1 MKLAAVVLSALVMYA
16 AAPVVDT
23 RVADA
28 AMQGNRELV
37 RTLLKQAVDVN
48 AAQGDGMTALHWAA
62 SKDDAE
68 MTQLLLHAGANVR
81 AMTRLGGITPL
92 WLAAQ
97 NGNGRVIEMLLK
109 AGADANAPALTGVTP
124 VMMAAS
130 SGNADAIKSLA
141 DHDANLNA
149 KEATYGQTPLM
160 FAAANN
166 HSDAVKLLIERGADP
181 NLATKV
187 RTPPARRGG
196 PPGQRQGGQAQNVPG
211 QAGSRGQRGA
221 APAPG
226 PEGNAPPPVAQATGA
241 TNQQQRSANEDEPP
255 EPQEPMGGLT
265 ALLYAT
271 RQGHFETVRTLLDAG
286 VDINQVSADKT
297 TPVMMAIINGHFDL
311 GMYLLERGANP
322 KLATVAGGTPLYR
335 VIDLQWA
342 PKSFYPQ
349 PNARQ
354 EKITYLELMKV
365 LLTRGADPN
374 ARLAAQLWYT
384 GYGFELDGV
393 EPAGATPFWRAA
405 QVGDVDAMK
414 LLVGQGADPNI
425 ATNEGVTPLLVA
437 TGDGYHG
444 NDAVTVPYGRM
455 PAVKYLVEECHAD
468 VNATDKKAGESTVTT
483 HTNSRAYTPIH
494 SAAARGD
501 NEMILYLVSKGARVD
516 MVGKNGL
523 TAADMANGP
532 RERIQPFPETIKL
545 LISLGSKFSNRCISC

>member
-1 MKLAAVVLSALVMYA
+1 MKLAAVVLSALLIYA
-16 AAPVVDT
+16 AAPAVDS

-68 MTQLLLHAGANVR
+68 MAQLLLSAGANAR
-81 AMTRLGGITPL
+81 ATTRLGGITPL

-97 NGNGRVIEMLLK
+97 NGNGRLIEMLLK
-109 AGADANAPALTGVTP
+109 SGADANAPALTGVTP

-130 SGNADAIKSLA
+130 SGNVDAIKSLA
-141 DHDANLNA
+141 DHDANVNA
-149 KEATYGQTPLM
+149 KETTYGQSPLM

-166 HSDAVKLLIERGADP
+166 HSDAVKLLIDRGADP
-181 NLATKV
+181 NLATTV
-187 RTPPARRGG
+187 RRPPARRGG
-196 PPGQRQGGQAQNVPG
+196 APGQRQGAQTQNGPG
-211 QAGSRGQRGA
+211 QTGGRGQRGA

-226 PEGNAPPPVAQATGA
+226 PEGNAPPPAAQATA

-265 ALLYAT
+265 ALLYAA

-286 VDINQVSADKT
+286 IDINQVSADKT
-297 TPVMMAIINGHFDL
+297 TPLMMAIINGHFDL

-354 EKITYLELMKV
+354 EKVAYLELMKA
-365 LLTRGADPN
+365 LLARGADPN

-414 LLVGQGADPNI
+414 LLVAQGADPNI

-437 TGDGYHG
+437 AGDGYHG

-523 TAADMANGP
+523 TTADMANGP

>member
-1 MKLAAVVLSALVMYA
+1 
-16 AAPVVDT
+16 
-23 RVADA
+23 
-28 AMQGNRELV
+28 
-37 RTLLKQAVDVN
+37 
-48 AAQGDGMTALHWAA
+48 
-62 SKDDAE
+62 
-68 MTQLLLHAGANVR
+68 
-81 AMTRLGGITPL
+81 
-92 WLAAQ
+92 
-97 NGNGRVIEMLLK
+97 
-109 AGADANAPALTGVTP
+109 
-124 VMMAAS
+124 
-130 SGNADAIKSLA
+130 
-141 DHDANLNA
+141 
-149 KEATYGQTPLM
+149 
-160 FAAANN
+160 
-166 HSDAVKLLIERGADP
+166 
-181 NLATKV
+181 
-187 RTPPARRGG
+187 
-196 PPGQRQGGQAQNVPG
+196 
-211 QAGSRGQRGA
+211 
-221 APAPG
+221 
-226 PEGNAPPPVAQATGA
+226 
-241 TNQQQRSANEDEPP
+241 
-255 EPQEPMGGLT
+255 LT
-265 ALLYAT
+265 ALLYAA

-297 TPVMMAIINGHFDL
+297 TPLMMAIINGHFDL

-354 EKITYLELMKV
+354 EKVTYLELMKA
-365 LLTRGADPN
+365 LLARGADPN

-414 LLVGQGADPNI
+414 LLVAQGADPNI

-437 TGDGYHG
+437 AGDGYHG

-468 VNATDKKAGESTVTT
+468 LNATDKKAGESTVTT

-545 LISLGSKFSNRCISC
+545 LISLGSKFNNRCISC

>member
-1 MKLAAVVLSALVMYA
+1 
-16 AAPVVDT
+16 
-23 RVADA
+23 
-28 AMQGNRELV
+28 
-37 RTLLKQAVDVN
+37 
-48 AAQGDGMTALHWAA
+48 
-62 SKDDAE
+62 
-68 MTQLLLHAGANVR
+68 
-81 AMTRLGGITPL
+81 
-92 WLAAQ
+92 
-97 NGNGRVIEMLLK
+97 
-109 AGADANAPALTGVTP
+109 
-124 VMMAAS
+124 
-130 SGNADAIKSLA
+130 
-141 DHDANLNA
+141 
-149 KEATYGQTPLM
+149 
-160 FAAANN
+160 
-166 HSDAVKLLIERGADP
+166 
-181 NLATKV
+181 
-187 RTPPARRGG
+187 
-196 PPGQRQGGQAQNVPG
+196 
-211 QAGSRGQRGA
+211 
-221 APAPG
+221 
-226 PEGNAPPPVAQATGA
+226 
-241 TNQQQRSANEDEPP
+241 
-255 EPQEPMGGLT
+255 MGGLT
-265 ALLYAT
+265 PLLYAA

-297 TPVMMAIINGHFDL
+297 TPLMMAIINGHFDL

-354 EKITYLELMKV
+354 EKVTYLELMKA
-365 LLTRGADPN
+365 LLARGADPN

-414 LLVGQGADPNI
+414 LLVAQGADPNI

-437 TGDGYHG
+437 AGDGYHG

-468 VNATDKKAGESTVTT
+468 VNAADKKAGESTVTT

>member
-1 MKLAAVVLSALVMYA
+1 MKLASLALSALFMYA
-16 AAPVVDT
+16 AAPATDT

-28 AMQGNRELV
+28 AMQGNREAV
-37 RTLLKQAVDVN
+37 RALLKQAVDVN

-68 MTQLLLHAGANVR
+68 LAQLLIYAGANVR
-81 AMTRLGGITPL
+81 ATTRLGGITPL

-97 NGNGRVIEMLLK
+97 NGNARVLDVLLK
-109 AGADANAPALTGVTP
+109 AGADANAAALTGVTP
-124 VMMAAS
+124 IMMAAT
-130 SGNADAIKSLA
+130 SGNIEAIKTLA
-141 DHDANLNA
+141 DHGANLNA

-166 HSDAVKLLIERGADP
+166 HPDAVNLLIHVGADP
-181 NLATKV
+181 NVATKV
-187 RTPPARRGG
+187 RMPPARRGAPPAG
-196 PPGQRQGGQAQNVPG
+196 PAGQRQGGPG
-211 QAGSRGQRGA
+211 QGGGNGARGQRGA
-221 APAPG
+221 ASAG
-226 PEGNAPPPVAQATGA
+226 PEGNAPPATQTTVQA
-241 TNQQQRSANEDEPP
+241 NQQQRSSNEDEPP

-265 ALLYAT
+265 PLLYAA

-286 VDINQVSADKT
+286 VDVNQLSADKT
-297 TPVMMAIINGHFDL
+297 TPLMMSIINGHFDL

-322 KLATVAGGTPLYR
+322 KLATIAGGTPLYR

-354 EKITYLELMKV
+354 EKISYLELMKA
-365 LLTRGADPN
+365 LLTQGADPN
-374 ARLAAQLWYT
+374 ARLTAQLWYT

-414 LLVGQGADPNI
+414 LLVAHGADPNV

-437 TGDGYHG
+437 AGDGYHG

-468 VNATDKKAGESTVTT
+468 VNATDKKAGDSTSTL
-483 HTNSRAYTPIH
+483 HTNSRAYTPVH
-494 SAAARGD
+494 GAAARGD
-501 NEMILYLVSKGARVD
+501 NEMILYLVSKGARLD
-516 MVGKNGL
+516 LIGKNGL
-523 TAADMANGP
+523 TPADMANGP

-545 LISLGSKFSNRCISC
+545 LISLGSKFNNKCISC

>member
-16 AAPVVDT
+16 AAPAVDT

-68 MTQLLLHAGANVR
+68 LAQLLLSAGANAR
-81 AMTRLGGITPL
+81 ATTRLGGITPL

-130 SGNADAIKSLA
+130 SGNVDAIKSLA
-141 DHDANLNA
+141 DHDGNVNA

-166 HSDAVKLLIERGADP
+166 HSDAVKLLLERGADP

-187 RTPPARRGG
+187 RMPPVRRGG
-196 PPGQRQGGQAQNVPG
+196 APGQRQGAQAQNGSG
-211 QAGSRGQRGA
+211 QAGNRGQRGA

-226 PEGNAPPPVAQATGA
+226 PEGNAPPPAAQATA
-241 TNQQQRSANEDEPP
+241 AANQQQRSANEDEPP

-265 ALLYAT
+265 ALLYAA

-297 TPVMMAIINGHFDL
+297 TPLMMAIINGHFDL
-311 GMYLLERGANP
+311 GMYLLERGANS

-354 EKITYLELMKV
+354 EKVTYLELMKT
-365 LLTRGADPN
+365 LLARGADPN

-414 LLVGQGADPNI
+414 LLVAQGADPNI

-437 TGDGYHG
+437 AGDGYHG

-455 PAVKYLVEECHAD
+455 AAVKYLVEECHAD

-501 NEMILYLVSKGARVD
+501 NEMILYLFSKGARVD

-545 LISLGSKFSNRCISC
+545 LISLGSKFNNRCISC

>member
-16 AAPVVDT
+16 AAPAVDT

-62 SKDDAE
+62 SNDDAE
-68 MTQLLLHAGANVR
+68 LAQLLLSAGANAR
-81 AMTRLGGITPL
+81 ATTRLGGITPL

-109 AGADANAPALTGVTP
+109 AGGDANAPALTGVTP

-130 SGNADAIKSLA
+130 SGNVDAIKSLA
-141 DHDANLNA
+141 DHDGNVNA

-187 RTPPARRGG
+187 RMPPGRRGG
-196 PPGQRQGGQAQNVPG
+196 APGQRQGAQAQNAPG
-211 QAGSRGQRGA
+211 QTGGRGQRGA

-226 PEGNAPPPVAQATGA
+226 PEGNAPPPAPQATA
-241 TNQQQRSANEDEPP
+241 STNQQQRSANEDEPP

-265 ALLYAT
+265 ALLYAA

-297 TPVMMAIINGHFDL
+297 TPLMMAIINGHFDL

-354 EKITYLELMKV
+354 EKVTYLELMKA
-365 LLTRGADPN
+365 LLARGADSN

-405 QVGDVDAMK
+405 QVGDADAMK
-414 LLVGQGADPNI
+414 LLVAQGADPNI

-437 TGDGYHG
+437 AGDGYHG

-468 VNATDKKAGESTVTT
+468 VNAADKKAGESTVTT